1 MHDFVFKML
10 EIVGGGLQRAVGL
23 GKGQRKGELEAQ
35 EGMVG
40 EERVGVEIEKV
51 GLIDFR
57 GRTPPDSAT

>member
-23 GKGQRKGELEAQ
+23 GNGQRKGELEAQ

-40 EERVGVEIEKV
+40 EERVGVETEKV
-51 GLIDFR
+51 
-57 GRTPPDSAT
+57 